1 MGSFR
6 LAASGHAAMVETDIQ
21 ISRDGVAF
29 LLHDDTLSRTTDAER
44 ALGLSSDA
52 LAETQ
57 TWADLKRL
65 DAGSWFG
72 GAFEGERVP
81 HLDDL
86 AALHERPAEGST
98 SPTLGF
104 DLEIKP
110 PLTHTADHVV
120 SVVNSH
126 LRSSAWARAV
136 DSGQVVVT
144 SCDPDVVELAASTLP
159 VPVGLLLGAAPDP
172 ADLSTLALAGIAAIV
187 VEHTTLSRE
196 VVTAAGSAG
205 LAVWVYTANEVAD
218 WDRLVDLGVGGICTD
233 YPAALHTFLATRGS
247 QSR

>member
-1 MGSFR
+1 MW
-6 LAASGHAAMVETDIQ
+6 SGARPQLRCTGRDTD
-21 ISRDGVAF
+21 
-29 LLHDDTLSRTTDAER
+29 L
-44 ALGLSSDA
+44 
-52 LAETQ
+52 
-57 TWADLKRL
+57 ADLKRL

-98 SPTLGF
+98 SPMLGF

-110 PLTHTADHVV
+110 AHHTADHVV

-144 SCDPDVVELAASTLP
+144 SFDPDVVELAASTLP
-159 VPVGLLLGAAPDP
+159 VPVGLLLDAAPDP
-172 ADLSTLALAGIAAIV
+172 ADLSTLPWQASRRSWWS
-187 VEHTTLSRE
+187 TRLSRG
-196 VVTAAGSAG
+196 T
-205 LAVWVYTANEVAD
+205 W
-218 WDRLVDLGVGGICTD
+218 
-233 YPAALHTFLATRGS
+233 
-247 QSR
+247 